1 VVLGDGGLGL
11 CRALEHVL
19 VTTPQ
24 AGFGTGERHEGYRQD
39 AMFARR

>member
-1 VVLGDGGLGL
+1 LGL
-11 CRALEHVL
+11 SSLGLRRVLLHVL

-24 AGFGTGERHEGYRQD
+24 VGFDTGKLHQGHRQD